1 MTTLTHVPQLPFE
14 PAPPRSF
21 RSLTLIPLFPRDE
34 PSLDYVSLTQ
44 ALADGLLVT
53 EVDAGGDVQTLLV
66 ENPLETLV
74 LLYEGEELVGAKQ
87 NRILDR
93 TLLVGPRSRLPIPV
107 SCVERGR
114 WSERTRAFAE
124 SRHAAYPELRRL
136 KHEGGSQS
144 LTWTSVAAKASRLNA
159 HSPTE
164 AAEEMYVSRAAV
176 LDEYAEALPLA
187 EGACGVLVALGGVPF
202 CLDYV
207 SRSDVFAR
215 LYPKLLAGYALDAIE
230 RPGESDPA
238 RVDEFLSGIE
248 AATREPQ
255 PPVGVGE
262 AQRLGSPS
270 VVGGEL
276 AVGGEV
282 VAMSAFSRSA

>member
-1 MTTLTHVPQLPFE
+1 MTAITDLPQLPFE

-21 RSLTLIPLFPRDE
+21 RSLTLIPLFPHDE
-34 PSLDYVSLTQ
+34 PSLDYVGLSH
-44 ALADGLLVT
+44 ALADGLLLT
-53 EVDAGGDVQTLLV
+53 EVDADGAVETLLV

-93 TLLVGPRSRLPIPV
+93 TLLVDARSRLPVPV

-114 WSERTRAFAE
+114 WSYRTRASAE
-124 SRHAAYPELRRL
+124 APRAAYPELRRM
-136 KHEGGSQS
+136 KHEGGGQS
-144 LTWTSVAAKASRLNA
+144 LTWANVAAKASRLNA
-159 HSPTE
+159 ESPTE
-164 AAEEMYVSRAAV
+164 AAEELYVSRHPV

-187 EGACGVLVALGGVPF
+187 EGQSGVVVALGGVAF

-207 SRSDVFAR
+207 SRPEVFAR

-230 RPGESDPA
+230 RPDESVPA
-238 RVDEFLSGIE
+238 RVDEFVRHVE
-248 AATREPQ
+248 AATREPH

-262 AQRLGSPS
+262 AHRFASPS
-270 VVGGEL
+270 VVGSEL
-276 AVGGEV
+276 AAGSELVTV
-282 VAMSAFSRSA
+282 SAFSRSA

>member
-1 MTTLTHVPQLPFE
+1 MTTITHLPQLPFA
-14 PAPPRSF
+14 PAQPRSF

-34 PSLDYVSLTQ
+34 PALDYVGLTA

-53 EVDAGGDVQTLLV
+53 EVDPDGAVETLLV

-93 TLLVGPRSRLPIPV
+93 TVLVPARSRLPLPV

-114 WSERTRAFAE
+114 WSHRSHTFAE
-124 SRHAAYPELRRL
+124 VPRAAYPELRRL
-136 KHEGGSQS
+136 KYVGGGQS
-144 LTWTSVAAKASRLNA
+144 EVWTSVAAKAARLDA

-164 AAEEMYVSRAAV
+164 AAEELYVSRAPA
-176 LDEYAEALPLA
+176 LEEYAEAFPLE
-187 EGACGVLVALGGVPF
+187 EGQSGVVVALGGVPF

-230 RPGESDPA
+230 RPGESDVAP
-238 RVDEFLSGIE
+238 VDEFLRGVE
-248 AATREPQ
+248 RATREPQ
-255 PPVGVGE
+255 PPEGSGE
-262 AQRLGSPS
+262 SRRFASPS
-270 VVGGEL
+270 VVGSEL
-276 AVGGEV
+276 AVGGEL
-282 VAMSAFSRSA
+282 VAVSAFSRTA

>member
-1 MTTLTHVPQLPFE
+1 MPTLTQVPQLPFE
-14 PAPPRSF
+14 PARPRSF

-34 PSLDYVSLTQ
+34 PSLDYVGLSH
-44 ALADGLLVT
+44 ALADGLLLT
-53 EVDAGGDVQTLLV
+53 EVDADGAVETLLV
-66 ENPLETLV
+66 ENPLATLV

-93 TLLVGPRSRLPIPV
+93 TLLVDARSRLTVPV

-114 WSERTRAFAE
+114 WSYRTHAFADAK
-124 SRHAAYPELRRL
+124 RAAYPELRRL
-136 KHEGGSQS
+136 KHEGGGQS

-159 HSPTE
+159 SSATE
-164 AAEEMYVSRAAV
+164 AAEEMYVSQAPL

-187 EGACGVLVALGGVPF
+187 EGQSGVLVALGGVPF

-207 SRSDVFAR
+207 SRADVFAR

-230 RPGESDPA
+230 RPDESVPA
-238 RVDEFLSGIE
+238 RVDEFVRRVE
-248 AATREPQ
+248 AATREPH

-262 AQRLGSPS
+262 AHRFASPS
-270 VVGGEL
+270 VVGSEL
-276 AVGGEV
+276 AVGSELV
-282 VAMSAFSRSA
+282 TVSAFSRSA